1 MTAGSRVLIVG
12 GGLAGL
18 SAALSL
24 RRAGVAVDVVEAD
37 RKWSVDDIGMIVH
50 ANFIR
55 AMAALGIAADTV
67 AVGFPWDGASLED
80 GEGNLISRVH
90 GVRLAGRAFPSDLG
104 ISRVALHKLLAGAV
118 LASGAQVRLGLTFS
132 RIQQNDQRA
141 TVTLSD
147 GSVGTYDLVV
157 GADGVHSKVREHVF
171 GSRLQPQFTG
181 QHRWRCKIRRRPDID
196 SPFVRVREDGTR
208 YGYMPVSA
216 RSGCVMVLDCEPV
229 DPNCP
234 RERLPQLLRSRLAR
248 CTGKLA
254 ELRDE
259 VADPA
264 HIVCRPIEVVFVQD
278 TWYRGRVLLIGDASH
293 AMTAHLAQ
301 GAAQAVEDGVVL
313 GELFA
318 RGLPVPDLLEAF
330 MLRRYSRCKL
340 IAETTLLTERSG
352 HFTATVPDLAR
363 VTEHMLAVA
372 ASPI

>member
-1 MTAGSRVLIVG
+1 MAVGSRVLIVG
-12 GGLAGL
+12 GGIAGL
-18 SAALSL
+18 SAALAV

-55 AMAALGIAADTV
+55 AMAALGVAADTI

-80 GEGNLISRVH
+80 FNGNLISQVH
-90 GVRLAGRAFPSDLG
+90 GVRLEGRTFPPDLG
-104 ISRVALHKLLAGAV
+104 ISRLALHKLLAGAV
-118 LASGAQVRLGLTFS
+118 LASGAKVRLGVTFA
-132 RIQQNDQRA
+132 RIQQDEQRA

-147 GSVGTYDLVV
+147 GSVATYDLVV

-171 GSRLQPQFTG
+171 GSHLQPQFTG
-181 QHRWRCKIRRRPDID
+181 QHRWRCKIPRRPEIGG
-196 SPFVRVREDGTR
+196 PFVRVREDGAR
-208 YGYMPVSA
+208 FGYMPVSA
-216 RSGCVMVLDCEPV
+216 RSGCVMVLDTEPV
-229 DPNCP
+229 DSNSP
-234 RERLPQLLRSRLAR
+234 RKRLPQLLRSRLAS

-254 ELRDE
+254 DLRDE
-259 VADPA
+259 VGDPA
-264 HIVCRPIEVVFVQD
+264 RIVCRPIEVLFIPD

-301 GAAQAVEDGVVL
+301 GAAQAAEDGVVL

-318 RGLPVPDLLEAF
+318 RGLSVPDLLQAF
-330 MLRRYSRCKL
+330 MFRRYARCKL

-352 HFTATVPDLAR
+352 HLTAPAPDLAR
-363 VTEHMLAVA
+363 VTERMLAVA